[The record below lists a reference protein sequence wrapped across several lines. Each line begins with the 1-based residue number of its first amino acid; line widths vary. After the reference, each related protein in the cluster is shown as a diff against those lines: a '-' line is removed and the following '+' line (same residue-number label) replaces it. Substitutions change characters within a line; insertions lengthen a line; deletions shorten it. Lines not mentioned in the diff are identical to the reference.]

1 MNSFITSITTTIDK
15 ASLSFSL
22 YIPVASLSNKQPD
35 LSIVIAIAVIA
46 AMVIAAVVVAL
57 VIGIH
62 CMTVKINKRK
72 RRPSEKAQS
81 EVRTVKYSGPQA
93 EEKIGDTILQTQTHL
108 NGTIVSASVQN
119 QPEVNINA
127 VTELPPPNNR
137 TSYIEPDSG
146 AFSHWDDV
154 DSQVAS
160 NV

>member
-1 MNSFITSITTTIDK
+1 
-15 ASLSFSL
+15 
-22 YIPVASLSNKQPD
+22 
-35 LSIVIAIAVIA
+35 
-46 AMVIAAVVVAL
+46 MVIAAIVVGLIV
-57 VIGIH
+57 GMH
-62 CMTVKINKRK
+62 RMTIIKINKRK
-72 RRPSEKAQS
+72 QRPSEKVQS
-81 EVRTVKYSGPQA
+81 EVRTVEYSGPQV
-93 EEKIGDTILQTQTHL
+93 EEKIGDAILQTHL
-108 NGTIVSASVQN
+108 NGAIVSASVQN